1 MNSTHEP
8 DTERLRR
15 IADNEALFRSVNERV
30 EEINDTFAPLTHSFD
45 IVCECGNIQCI
56 DRIPVEPRAYER
68 VRADSALF
76 FVVPG
81 HELPEAEDVVD
92 RASSYAIVR
101 KHPGIPQAIAE
112 EQDPRAASE

>member
-30 EEINDTFAPLTHSFD
+30 QEINDTFAPITESFN
-45 IVCECGNIQCI
+45 IVCECGHIQCI
-56 DRIPVEPRAYER
+56 DRIAVEPQTYER

-92 RASSYAIVR
+92 RAPRYAIVR
-101 KHPGIPQAIAE
+101 KHPGIAQAIAE
-112 EQDPRAASE
+112 QQDPRTESE

>member
-30 EEINDTFAPLTHSFD
+30 EEINDTFAPITDSFN
-45 IVCECGNIQCI
+45 IVCECGHMECI
-56 DRIPVEPRAYER
+56 DRIPVEPQTYEH

-92 RASSYAIVR
+92 RASTYAIVR

-112 EQDPRAASE
+112 QQDPRAESE